1 MKMNQTVNRFTAIL
15 LALLLFTGNAGML
28 SAVAAEELP
37 CDPGV
42 TSESMFEDAAAAY
55 VSGEDSEAGTFED
68 NSAAAMSG
76 EIPEAGTFEENS
88 AGDIL
93 EESSASTDI
102 PCQEPGDMGLE
113 EFNGL
118 YSGDDHGQD
127 PSYNREPLTEEAP
140 DPSYK
145 ESAFLNETYAFG
157 NEGSAFADNGSA
169 FGSEESA
176 FADNGSA
183 FGDEEAA
190 FANEEQPSANE
201 EAAFA
206 NEDGEI
212 ISEDLFLTGDTY
224 GGSLF
229 ETENASGLTPAEGSD
244 GSKDSDNSKSDDGK
258 NDDGKNDDSKSDDGI
273 NGDNEHV
280 NGDGSDDSGKIDDSA
295 KDNDK
300 NEGRGQCSG
309 VLINP
314 LYTHLYDA
322 AGIAAEEASYAWDEV
337 AAADLPQYKDAASA
351 AALVRSRMKE
361 RAETFGFTISG
372 SMSSYGSGD
381 ALKDAMDKISKAAAD
396 AAYVHTG
403 NPEEGDYISYQ
414 YGYISYYTQYS
425 YNSYTFSADI
435 IYSVI
440 YYTNASQEA
449 AVTKKVNSVLA
460 QLNLN
465 GKSEYE
471 KILAIYDYIC
481 RNVRYDNVHLNNPSY
496 TLQFTAY
503 AALINGTAVCQGYAV
518 LLYRMLLESGID
530 CRVIDGIG
538 AGGDHAW
545 NIARIGSLYYNM
557 DATWDSSASAN
568 GALRHEW
575 FLKGKG
581 SALFPDH
588 KARGRALESAF
599 ISAHPLSLENYNP
612 SHGAVIVPESIRTVA
627 VASFKDLSG
636 NARTQKSYSAPSTV
650 MIYGSSSCSA
660 SNRMLEEAVETAKS
674 KNTGSRIIFL
684 GIDDAD
690 DGIYDLANRYPDVTF
705 SPASAANNSTMWE
718 LVSLCGINTQSG
730 TIHLPATFV
739 FDRYGNTAY
748 AFTGEETDKLEACME
763 YGSFDERLALSEAG
777 LTLSLEENIFMY
789 KGSSIKPEVRVLRK
803 TGEIAPL
810 TEGIDYKVTYTNN
823 NAPGNATAK
832 VSGLSG
838 LTGQLTAAFRI
849 LQPVAS
855 FNPTKIALNKKKSK
869 KIYLTVT
876 NGDSVK
882 YSLSNPI
889 ISVKALMDKASL
901 NKSTL
906 KVTIPITITAGQTA
920 GTTKLVVKTGTG
932 QKASCTITVNKTT
945 TKSISVSKTSYSV
958 NKGKTVKLNVKV
970 SPADSDEP
978 LTYKIAN
985 TAIATVNS
993 KGVVKGKKKGITKVT
1008 ISSGSVKK
1016 IVTIKVK

>member
-1 MKMNQTVNRFTAIL
+1 MKMNQTLNRFTAIL

-28 SAVAAEELP
+28 SAVSAEELP
-37 CDPGV
+37 FDPGI
-42 TSESMFEDAAAAY
+42 TSESMSED
-55 VSGEDSEAGTFED
+55 D
-68 NSAAAMSG
+68 SAAGVSEEISG
-76 EIPEAGTFEENS
+76 TGTS
-88 AGDIL
+88 
-93 EESSASTDI
+93 EESSAATDF
-102 PCQEPGDMGLE
+102 PCQEPGDTTLE
-113 EFNGL
+113 ELNNL
-118 YSGDDHGQD
+118 YSDDNND
-127 PSYNREPLTEEAP
+127 PNQSYNQDPLTEGVS
-140 DPSYK
+140 DPAYE
-145 ESAFLNETYAFG
+145 ESAFENPESAFGNQESAFGNHESAFGNQESAFGNQESAFFNDEPAFG
-157 NEGSAFADNGSA
+157 NEA
-169 FGSEESA
+169 
-176 FADNGSA
+176 
-183 FGDEEAA
+183 
-190 FANEEQPSANE
+190 QPSVNE

-206 NEDGEI
+206 NEDGAI
-212 ISEDLFLTGDTY
+212 VSEDFILTGDTY
-224 GGSLF
+224 GEALF
-229 ETENASGLTPAEGSD
+229 QTEDAFSRAQDEGSD
-244 GSKDSDNSKSDDGK
+244 GSNDRNDSISDGGNNGDDDNKDVDGSKNSDNSRDSDKSNGSENIINGDENTDS
-258 NDDGKNDDSKSDDGI
+258 GKNDDSAKGNDG
-273 NGDNEHV
+273 
-280 NGDGSDDSGKIDDSA
+280 
-295 KDNDK
+295 
-300 NEGRGQCSG
+300 NEGRGECSG

-314 LYTHLYDA
+314 LYAHLYDA
-322 AGIAAEEASYAWDEV
+322 AEIAAEEASYAFDEV
-337 AAADLPQYKDAASA
+337 AAAGLPQYKDASSA
-351 AALVRSRMKE
+351 VALVRSCMKE
-361 RAETFGFTISG
+361 RDDSFGFTVSG
-372 SMSSYGSGD
+372 SMSSYGSEK
-381 ALKDAMDKISKAAAD
+381 ALMNALTKIAKDTFDD
-396 AAYVHTG
+396 TFVHTG
-403 NPEEGDYISYQ
+403 NPSEGDYILYQ
-414 YGYISYYTQYS
+414 CGYITYNIQYI
-425 YNSYTFSADI
+425 YNSSTFSADI
-435 IYSVI
+435 VYTAN

-481 RNVRYDNVHLNNPSY
+481 RSVRYDNVHLNNPSY

-503 AALINGTAVCQGYAV
+503 AALINGTSVCQGYAV

-538 AGGDHAW
+538 AGGKHAW

-627 VASFKDLSG
+627 VASFTDLSG

-730 TIHLPATFV
+730 TIHLPATFD

-889 ISVKALMDKASL
+889 ISVKALIEKASL

-970 SPADSDEP
+970 SPADSRR
-978 LTYKIAN
+978 
-985 TAIATVNS
+985 TAYI
-993 KGVVKGKKKGITKVT
+993 
-1008 ISSGSVKK
+1008 
-1016 IVTIKVK
+1016 